1 MNKKSIIYRCLV
13 ASLCIVSMIVMTY
26 SWFNRPNGASANS
39 MSFDRV
45 MDLNDNGTNIKVVT
59 EYSTDDG
66 KTYTESLSRSDTGEL
81 GSITTKLGPGGKL
94 YFRTTVKN
102 TGTTKKT
109 NVTVDLENSSFPEGI
124 YIGTTSPINS
134 EKSVST
140 TEGSVTIAKNVAVSN
155 TDGAVID
162 WYIYFS
168 SDEEELTNIT
178 LGNLLVYQV

>member
-13 ASLCIVSMIVMTY
+13 ASLCIVSLVVMTY

-45 MDLNDNGTNIKVVT
+45 MDLNDARTNIIVETK
-59 EYSTDDG
+59 YSTDDG
-66 KTYTESLSRSDTGEL
+66 KTYGELLSRDANVEL
-81 GSITTKLGPGGKL
+81 ASITTKLGPGGKL
-94 YFRTTVKN
+94 YFRTVVKN
-102 TGTTKKT
+102 KGTTKKT
-109 NVTVDLENSSFPEGI
+109 NVTVDLENSTFPSGI
-124 YIGTTSPINS
+124 YIGTTAPINT

-155 TDGAVID
+155 SKGAVID

-168 SDEEELTNIT
+168 PENEDLTDVQ

>member
-13 ASLCIVSMIVMTY
+13 ASLCIVSLVVMTY

-39 MSFDRV
+39 MGFDRV
-45 MDLNDNGTNIKVVT
+45 MDLNDAGTNINVETK
-59 EYSTDDG
+59 YSTDDG
-66 KTYTESLSRSDTGEL
+66 KTYEESLSRDSNGKLD
-81 GSITTKLGPGGKL
+81 SITTNLGPGGKL
-94 YFRTTVKN
+94 YFRTVVTN

-109 NVTVDLENSSFPEGI
+109 NVTVDLENSSFPSGI
-124 YIGTTSPINS
+124 YIGTTAPINS
-134 EKSVST
+134 EKSVAT

-155 TDGAVID
+155 SDGAVID

-168 SDEEELTNIT
+168 SESKNLTNIQ